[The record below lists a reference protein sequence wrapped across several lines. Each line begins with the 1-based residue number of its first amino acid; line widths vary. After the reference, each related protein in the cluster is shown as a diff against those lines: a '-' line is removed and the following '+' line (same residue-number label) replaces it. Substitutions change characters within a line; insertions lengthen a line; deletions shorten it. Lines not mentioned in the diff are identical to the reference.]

1 MARNPEASVQR
12 FLARQRAKYGRRLAT
27 LPQKRVAKLGRRK
40 QRIIGFTVDGVL
52 SRITAA
58 QSTGANVER
67 FMAIG
72 RVGGSILAAIR
83 YRQQVLQQETTLRG
97 QRARALV
104 DNRYLRQTGAAPV
117 TDPESPVSVYD
128 SWADYG
134 RAGGLRGM
142 YSSSGGMWA
151 GMESRLHSLS
161 IIHEPTGKSLGATGR
176 TGASQQNY
184 RDRGARQRNRAAG
197 TVSNR
202 DKSYL
207 IWLLH
212 RVNPIEPTKR
222 ELDKAAQVLAF
233 DLTAGHIAGWA
244 ATQNWTREADRLE
257 AGLWYGER

>member
-1 MARNPEASVQR
+1 MARNSQADVQR
-12 FLARQRAKYGRRLAT
+12 FLARQRAKYGKRLASR
-27 LPQKRVAKLGRRK
+27 PENRVVKLGRRK

-52 SRITAA
+52 SRITAQQTA
-58 QSTGANVER
+58 GSNVER

-72 RVGGSILAAIR
+72 RVGGSVLAAIR
-83 YRQQVLQQETTLRG
+83 YRQQVLQQQTSLLG
-97 QRARALV
+97 QRSRAFI

-117 TDPESPVSVYD
+117 TDSESSVSTYD

-134 RAGGLRGM
+134 RAGGIRGA
-142 YSSSGGMWA
+142 YNSSGGMWA

-176 TGASQQNY
+176 TGSSQRNY
-184 RDRGARQRNRAAG
+184 RDKGARQRNRAAG
-197 TVSNR
+197 TVTNR

-207 IWLLH
+207 IWMLH
-212 RVNPIEPTKR
+212 QVNPIEPTKR

-244 ATQNWTREADRLE
+244 ATQNWTREADRIE